1 LTRILTPK
9 RQIQLLREVSKVN
22 KEEGRPYTIVMVGV
36 NGVGKSTNLAK
47 VCYYLLQ
54 QQLKAMVYVSPTTV
68 SSSIHNN
75 NNIKIVACDTF
86 RSGAVEQLKTH
97 ARNLNVPLFER
108 GYEKDPA
115 GVAMNGIHDGKEY
128 FFNFFPFTLLIMY
141 TKAKQKGM
149 DVVLIDTA
157 GRMQDNRPLM
167 QALAKV

>member
-1 LTRILTPK
+1 
-9 RQIQLLREVSKVN
+9 
-22 KEEGRPYTIVMVGV
+22 M
-36 NGVGKSTNLAK
+36 
-47 VCYYLLQ
+47 
-54 QQLKAMVYVSPTTV
+54 
-68 SSSIHNN
+68 
-75 NNIKIVACDTF
+75 
-86 RSGAVEQLKTH
+86 EQLKTH

-167 QALAKV
+167 QALAKVWFFKIHNPTFNQHMHWHTQC